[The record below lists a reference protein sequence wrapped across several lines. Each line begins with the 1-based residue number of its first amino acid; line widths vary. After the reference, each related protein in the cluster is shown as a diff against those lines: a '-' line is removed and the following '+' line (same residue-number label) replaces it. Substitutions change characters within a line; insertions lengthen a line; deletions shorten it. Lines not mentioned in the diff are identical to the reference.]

1 VRIFATATLGAAVM
15 LIAGLVGA
23 CSPLTAVAVAASVAA
38 VPVAVS
44 LLSRGLAI
52 HAASRSME
60 QLQGACRCSGMLG
73 LGTLVSGLTAA
84 ALPLVGPGSRAA
96 VATVGMMVAS
106 APLMIGLLHLPG
118 VGGTAGRVR
127 HGLDGLII
135 GISVAL
141 VGWLLAP
148 GLGVEHPTA
157 YVAASVAASCAAITV
172 ATLLRAT
179 QRWPA
184 AASCG
189 GGAAL
194 AVVGLALLVV
204 ALSQGAPRW
213 WLLAAATLVVAA
225 PPLVWAGARQAN
237 PLPPLPP
244 LPLPQPGPDLSGS
257 RPPRLDELFGGYP
270 MLALPVGAVV
280 LATAYHLLAIGRPD
294 HTALL
299 LGTVMGGL
307 LAVREIPA
315 AAELRRCARVLS
327 AQEAHLRALVTGTSD
342 VTLVLGDQLVVKWQ
356 SPAGRQQLGL
366 ADQDVVGRRFTAL
379 LHPDDVPAVADRLRV
394 ILGCGAD
401 PTEPALLLARVR
413 DGKGAWRET
422 ESTVS
427 DLRQVPEV
435 AALVVQLRDVG
446 QRRALERK
454 LERLTSCDQLTGLP
468 NRREL
473 LRAITARRG
482 AGHRSGVL
490 LIIDL
495 AGFCAVNDRQGR
507 AAGDAVL
514 LAAAQRLTA
523 LADPDDLVS
532 RLGECQFA
540 IVTAQEPVEAYTL
553 GFRVLAELGRPYD
566 LASGRV
572 QLIASVGL
580 STVAGGEDADEVVR
594 RGDLALR
601 RAMELGQSRIDWYDE
616 AVEQHLVRRLDLER
630 HLPGA
635 TGRGELDLV
644 YQPIVELAGERP
656 VGVEALLRWRHPVL
670 GTVLP
675 AELLPV
681 ADKLALAVEIGEWA
695 LHRACQQAAKWRREG
710 HDLWL
715 AVNVSVRQLT
725 APEFVPEVAAAL
737 SVQQSP
743 PERLTIE
750 IAEGELAEADLAIVT
765 AALSRLRALGVR
777 TALDDFG
784 AGATDLARLRRLP
797 LDQVKLCPSVVA
809 ALGEPAGGPA
819 DGLPAAMLDLAGR
832 FQLTVVAEGVEQDWQ
847 RQRLLRAGCRFG
859 QGFGLAAPVP
869 ARHLEWY
876 LERQQP
882 AAP

>member
-1 VRIFATATLGAAVM
+1 VRILATATLGAAVM
-15 LIAGLVGA
+15 LVAGLVGA
-23 CSPLTAVAVAASVAA
+23 CSPLTAVAVAASVVA
-38 VPVAVS
+38 VPAAVS

-52 HAASRSME
+52 RAASRSME

-84 ALPLVGPGSRAA
+84 ALPLVSPGSRTT

-118 VGGTAGRVR
+118 VGGAAGRVR

-141 VGWLLAP
+141 VGCLLAP
-148 GLGVEHPTA
+148 GLGVEYPTA
-157 YVAASVAASCAAITV
+157 YIAAAVAASCAAITI
-172 ATLLRAT
+172 ATLLRTT

-225 PPLVWAGARQAN
+225 PPLVWAGARQLS
-237 PLPPLPP
+237 PLPP
-244 LPLPQPGPDLSGS
+244 QSRPDLSGS
-257 RPPRLDELFGGYP
+257 QPPRLDELFGGYP

-294 HTALL
+294 HTAVL

-342 VTLVLGDQLVVKWQ
+342 VTLVLGEQLVVKWQ
-356 SPAGRQQLGL
+356 SPAASQQLGL
-366 ADQDVVGRRFTAL
+366 ADQDVIGRRFTVL
-379 LHPDDVPAVADRLRV
+379 LHPDDVPAVADRFRV
-394 ILGCGAD
+394 ILSCGAGAA
-401 PTEPALLLARVR
+401 EPALLLARVR
-413 DGKGAWRET
+413 DGQGAWRET

-427 DLRQVPEV
+427 DLRHVPEV

-514 LAAAQRLTA
+514 LAAVQRLTA
-523 LADPDDLVS
+523 LAGPDDLVS

-540 IVTAQEPVEAYTL
+540 IVTAQEPVEAYAL

-566 LASGRV
+566 LPSGQV

-635 TGRGELDLV
+635 AGRGELDLV

-750 IAEGELAEADLAIVT
+750 IAEAELAEADLATVT

-847 RQRLLRAGCRFG
+847 RQRLLRAGCRLG
-859 QGFGLAAPVP
+859 QGFGLAAPAP

-882 AAP
+882 AAY